1 MNAWKL
7 TTFVLGSALAI
18 TIGTSSIGTVSADE
32 KKPAEQLQPN
42 MKKALDELE
51 DAKEALKKATPDKG
65 GHRVKAIKLIN
76 QAVDEVNL
84 GIKWDNENKSK
95 DEKKK

>member
-7 TTFVLGSALAI
+7 TSFALGTALAV
-18 TIGTSSIGTVSADE
+18 TIGTSSIGLVRADQ
-32 KKPAEQLQPN
+32 PQPN
-42 MKKALDELE
+42 MKKALTELE
-51 DAKEALKKATPDKG
+51 DAREALKKATPDKG

-76 QAVDEVNL
+76 DAIDEVNA
-84 GIKWDNENKSK
+84 GIKWDDENKSK

>member
-18 TIGTSSIGTVSADE
+18 TIGTSSIGTVSAGE
-32 KKPAEQLQPN
+32 KAPAEQAQPN

-51 DAKEALKKATPDKG
+51 SAKDALKKATPDKG
-65 GHRVKAIKLIN
+65 GHRVAAIKLIN
-76 QAVDEVNL
+76 DAIAEVNA
-84 GIKWDNENKSK
+84 GIKWDNDNKSK